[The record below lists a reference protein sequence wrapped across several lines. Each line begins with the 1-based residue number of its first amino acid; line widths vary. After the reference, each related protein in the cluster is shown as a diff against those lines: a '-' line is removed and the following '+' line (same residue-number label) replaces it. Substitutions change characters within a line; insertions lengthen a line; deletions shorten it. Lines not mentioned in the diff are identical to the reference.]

1 MAAKDEL
8 GALGEG
14 IAVAMLES
22 DGYEILDRNWRCRE
36 GEIDVVARDPRAD
49 AIAFVEVKT
58 RSGTGF
64 GHPVEAVH
72 ATKLARLR
80 RLAARWLAEHPVRAA
95 QVRID
100 VVAVLRRPGRPAL
113 VQHLRAVG

>member
-8 GALGEG
+8 GALGER
-14 IAVAMLES
+14 IAAQMLQAE
-22 DGYEILDRNWRCRE
+22 GLEILDRNWRCRD
-36 GEIDVVARDPRAD
+36 GELDIVARDGE

-64 GHPVEAVH
+64 GHPAEAVH
-72 ATKLARLR
+72 PAKLLRLR
-80 RLAARWLAEHPVRAA
+80 RLAARWLSEHGTHAG

-100 VVAVLRRPGRPAL
+100 VVAVLRRRGRPAL
-113 VQHLRAVG
+113 VEHLRAVG